1 MGRNPDLHTHQGV
14 PKAMAAKKKAAA
26 KKPAKKPV
34 AKKVAAKKAAPKK
47 AAAKKVAAKKA
58 PAAPKKAKSF
68 ADPMSKTNLV
78 AHIAEAAELS
88 KKQVV
93 AVFDELAGVIEG
105 HLKKKGGAGHFTMP
119 GLFKIVTK
127 HKPAQKAR
135 KGIHPITKE
144 PTTFKAK
151 PASVQVKV
159 RPLKKMKDMAQ

>member
-1 MGRNPDLHTHQGV
+1 
-14 PKAMAAKKKAAA
+14 MAAKKKAAA
-26 KKPAKKPV
+26 KKP
-34 AKKVAAKKAAPKK
+34 AAKKAAPKK
-47 AAAKKVAAKKA
+47 AAAKKVAAKK
-58 PAAPKKAKSF
+58 PAAKAAKPVAAKKANKVF
-68 ADPMSKTNLV
+68 AEPLSKTGLV

-88 KKQVV
+88 KKQVN
-93 AVFDELAGVIEG
+93 AVLEELASVIEG

>member
-1 MGRNPDLHTHQGV
+1 
-14 PKAMAAKKKAAA
+14 MAAKKKAAA
-26 KKPAKKPV
+26 KKP
-34 AKKVAAKKAAPKK
+34 AAKKAAPKK
-47 AAAKKVAAKKA
+47 AAAKKVAAKK
-58 PAAPKKAKSF
+58 PAAKAAKPVAAKKANKAF
-68 ADPMSKTNLV
+68 AEPLSKTGLV

-88 KKQVV
+88 KKQVN
-93 AVFDELAGVIEG
+93 AVLEELASVIEG

>member
-1 MGRNPDLHTHQGV
+1 
-14 PKAMAAKKKAAA
+14 MAAKKKAAA
-26 KKPAKKPV
+26 KKP
-34 AKKVAAKKAAPKK
+34 AAKKAAPKK
-47 AAAKKVAAKKA
+47 AAAKKVAAKK
-58 PAAPKKAKSF
+58 PAAKAAKPAAAKKTNKAF
-68 ADPMSKTNLV
+68 AEPLSKTGLV
-78 AHIAEAAELS
+78 AHIAEATELS
-88 KKQVV
+88 KKQVS
-93 AVFDELAGVIEG
+93 AVFEELASVIEG

-119 GLFKIVTK
+119 GMFKIVTK